1 MSAQQGNTASSVRPT
16 ISDVQSIRKRA
27 REKIEDGAV
36 TSSYPADK
44 QEIVRLLNDALATEL
59 VCVLRY
65 KRHFYVARG
74 IRAKTVAAEFLEHSH
89 EEEGHADKL
98 AERIV
103 QLGGDPDFNPASLTT
118 RSHAE
123 YHDGTKLGDMVRA
136 DLVAERI
143 AIESYREVIA
153 YVGDRD
159 STTRRMLEEI
169 LASEEQHADDLVDM
183 LQDLPKD

>member
-74 IRAKTVAAEFLEHSH
+74 IRAKTVAAEFLEH
-89 EEEGHADKL
+89 G
-98 AERIV
+98 
-103 QLGGDPDFNPASLTT
+103 
-118 RSHAE
+118 
-123 YHDGTKLGDMVRA
+123 
-136 DLVAERI
+136 
-143 AIESYREVIA
+143 
-153 YVGDRD
+153 
-159 STTRRMLEEI
+159 
-169 LASEEQHADDLVDM
+169 
-183 LQDLPKD
+183 